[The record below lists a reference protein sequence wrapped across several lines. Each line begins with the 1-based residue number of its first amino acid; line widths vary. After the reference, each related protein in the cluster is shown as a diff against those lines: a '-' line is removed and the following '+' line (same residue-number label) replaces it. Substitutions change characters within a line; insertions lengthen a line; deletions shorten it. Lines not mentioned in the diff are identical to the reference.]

1 MKVQFGKLT
10 ALNGEIVRD
19 EKGEGVYL
27 SSLLANAIVAGEAK
41 EDSLHT
47 LQKLELA
54 FKLSPA
60 KDDVIEITDSEK
72 EIIKKVCGE
81 GRLNILVA
89 GQILKVVNNPI
100 KEK

>member
-10 ALNGEIVRD
+10 TLNGKIVRD
-19 EKGEGVYL
+19 EKDEGVFL
-27 SSLLANAIVAGEAK
+27 SALLANAIVTGEAK
-41 EDSLHT
+41 ENT
-47 LQKLELA
+47 LQKFELA
-54 FKLSPA
+54 FKLNPA

-72 EIIKKVCGE
+72 EIIKKVCEE